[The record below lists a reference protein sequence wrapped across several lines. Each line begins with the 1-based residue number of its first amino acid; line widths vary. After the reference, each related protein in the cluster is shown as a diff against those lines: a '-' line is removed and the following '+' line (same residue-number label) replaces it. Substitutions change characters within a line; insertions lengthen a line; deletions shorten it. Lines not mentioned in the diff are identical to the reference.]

1 MPECWSLKK
10 KKLIKTKD
18 KEEFQACIV
27 ALLDDYKKW
36 TMVAKPNQNANSVK
50 KSDQLSPN
58 QNQKPSSAKSVPVQL
73 QQNKN

>member
-1 MPECWSLKK
+1 MPDCWSLKK
-10 KKLIKTKD
+10 NKLIKTKD

-50 KSDQLSPN
+50 KSD
-58 QNQKPSSAKSVPVQL
+58 
-73 QQNKN
+73 